1 MIKSL
6 VLSIVIGPLMLFG
19 SLAQAQKPEDEV
31 PVLTRYQFSYGQY
44 SLPANATDA
53 DKIEMI
59 LRNFDTAAQG
69 GGDPVR
75 FTVTSYY
82 LIPGSLYS
90 SGNYSPAYSYISEF
104 SRKHRHAYRKDILE
118 KIKRICESHFQD
130 SVNDVSKA
138 LSLVTN
144 SATII
149 SKLFWSQPV
158 GNSSVMYPER
168 RVEYVEFDKSPCEFD
183 GRYKTIAIEI
193 IVNLSRADYAAMT
206 RGAPVMAAPKPAAP
220 DPRGPVLKVKGPDP
234 QPTVKG
240 PDLKVYKPGERP
252 VAPPPPVA
260 AAKPCPKGEGPC
272 ATQLDGPRTAEGLAR
287 QRALQEHEQALR
299 AYEAREAAA
308 RAAVE
313 EENRKLREV
322 YAEQLRRERERF
334 AAAEAERK
342 AKVDADRAAYNAELR
357 AREAEIDRIN
367 REHEAKMAE
376 WRRRVAAC
384 QAGDRTQCAP

>member
-6 VLSIVIGPLMLFG
+6 MLSLAIGLSMLAG

-31 PVLTRYQFSYGQY
+31 PVLTRYQFSYGQ
-44 SLPANATDA
+44 LPANATDA

-59 LRNFDTAAQG
+59 LRNFNTAAEG
-69 GGDPVR
+69 GRDPIW
-75 FTVTSYY
+75 FKVTYY
-82 LIPGSLYS
+82 YFIPDSLYA
-90 SGNYSPAYSYISEF
+90 SGNYSPAYFYLSEF
-104 SRKHRHAYRKDILE
+104 GRKPRHGYRKDILE
-118 KIKRICESHFQD
+118 RVKGTCESYFQH

-138 LSLVTN
+138 LSFVTK

-149 SKLFWSQPV
+149 SKLSWSQPV
-158 GNSSVMYPER
+158 GNSSVVYPER
-168 RVEYVEFDKSPCEFD
+168 RVEYVDFENSPCQFD
-183 GRYKTIAIEI
+183 SRYKTIAIEI

-220 DPRGPVLKVKGPDP
+220 DPRGPVLTVKGPDP

-260 AAKPCPKGEGPC
+260 TAKPCPKGQGPC
-272 ATQLDGPRTAEGLAR
+272 ATQLDGPLTAEGLAR

-308 RAAVE
+308 KAAVE
-313 EENRKLREV
+313 EENRKILEV
-322 YAEQLRRERERF
+322 YAEQLRRERERL
-334 AAAEAERK
+334 ATAEAERK
-342 AKVDADRAAYNAELR
+342 AKIEADRAAYNAEVR
-357 AREAEIDRIN
+357 ARQAEIDRIN

-384 QAGDRTQCAP
+384 QAGDRTQCAQ